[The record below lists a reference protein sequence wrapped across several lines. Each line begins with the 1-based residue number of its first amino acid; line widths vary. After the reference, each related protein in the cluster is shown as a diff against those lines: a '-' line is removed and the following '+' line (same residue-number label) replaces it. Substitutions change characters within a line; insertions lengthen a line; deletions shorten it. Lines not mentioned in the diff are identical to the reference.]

1 MKYELLSTVIA
12 FRVRKGQQVGCDAR
26 VFKNLKLHPEVAQKV
41 ITDTLKIDKTKT
53 LYFAGD
59 LDNVGQIWRAYLAKN
74 QSTWKV
80 A

>member
-1 MKYELLSTVIA
+1 MYDSLSLVVA
-12 FRVRKGQQVGCDAR
+12 FRVRKGQQVGCNAH
-26 VFKNLKLHPEVAQKV
+26 VFKKLKLHPEVARQV

-59 LDNVGQIWRAYLAKN
+59 LENAGESWRAYLAKN
-74 QSTWKV
+74 QSSWTS